1 MLIAAIAN
9 PPSAGP
15 IARLTLKL
23 VLLMAIALSR
33 SPLGTSIG
41 VISSQAG
48 AAIAPPTP
56 SRKVVA
62 RRTVG
67 VAQCKRNNGRER
79 DGNDH
84 HGELSADQQ
93 SARIHEIGKRPGR
106 EGQQEQRQPSG
117 DLDRRHH
124 HRVRIEAGHQ
134 PAHRRV
140 EHADADVRHGARD
153 QNDGERE
160 VAENA
165 PARRHVRGRVRFDAG
180 LAGQIGLRPHIKR
193 LEAPRAPADV
203 RWPSTLSLSR
213 RLATRAKSR
222 RDRVPARL
230 AKSAVPPLYWP
241 RRPFRS
247 RDRLVNAHVRQPDT
261 PRPSSRSD
269 CSQSRL
275 SQ

>member
-33 SPLGTSIG
+33 SSLGTRIG

-62 RRTVG
+62 RRIVRG
-67 VAQCKRNNGRER
+67 RPMQRNNGGEN
-79 DGNDH
+79 DGNRH
-84 HGELSADQQ
+84 HGGLGANQQ
-93 SARIHEIGKRPGR
+93 ATGVHEIGERACR
-106 EGQQEQRQPSG
+106 EGQQEQRQPGG

-140 EHADADVRHGARD
+140 EHADADVRHRARD

-165 PARRHVRGRVRFDAG
+165 P
-180 LAGQIGLRPHIKR
+180 
-193 LEAPRAPADV
+193 
-203 RWPSTLSLSR
+203 
-213 RLATRAKSR
+213 RAK
-222 RDRVPARL
+222 L
-230 AKSAVPPLYWP
+230 ASADESDLT
-241 RRPFRS
+241 
-247 RDRLVNAHVRQPDT
+247 LVWLDN
-261 PRPSSRSD
+261 
-269 CSQSRL
+269 
-275 SQ
+275 